1 MKKRIRKQGMLIIA
15 AASALALTALPA
27 TAQQRVGSDGHALD
41 ANNRVGSNGY
51 NSGPGENPNVTPNQ
65 IVYGNV
71 TGGRAFSGALQ
82 STDPRAFRGPTAGNA
97 TDRFVR
103 DSAGVPA
110 PFAQDNLAAQPQA
123 YYGMS
128 RGVAP
133 PSGYKMEGFTG
144 GYIQSNITPGRTS
157 GDARL
162 GNPFVGVENITL
174 PQPGDMVLA
183 GPVSNQTDNTLI
195 TASPLYGIRQWQ
207 PGNPDDRNFLQ
218 NFTSLGE
225 IKADLAEQGKEKTT
239 DKPSTAQTQSAQ
251 SGQPLG
257 APLPNAPLQPLQ
269 SPSQNLGPQ
278 PLDNTM
284 ISGQTYQNL
293 SPAEQSPQ
301 YQQMHQRLE
310 QFYKQQNVTDAQAKQ
325 MADQQMQLRQKANE
339 RNKSKESPAPAPTP
353 SNPAPPSGKA
363 APTHLGVPDYQKRAE
378 DILKGTGDHAAP
390 PVPHSGSSLRSP
402 VQVESLAEGVKS
414 PGLAN
419 LLKRAEQLMKEG
431 KFSSAIDTYKAANRL
446 SPNNPLVLVGQSNA
460 ELGGGYYTEAAD
472 HLRRAYLSDPTVAM
486 AQFDLKNLIGQDRL
500 TQVATDLKQIANK
513 DLKAPAPVF
522 LLAYIAYNTGNSE
535 MASQWLDEAAR
546 RSDSKDPIFKLL
558 KSHWTLSATKPTT
571 TRESNK

>member
-1 MKKRIRKQGMLIIA
+1 MKKRIRKQGMLMIA
-15 AASALALTALPA
+15 SASALALAALPVM
-27 TAQQRVGSDGHALD
+27 AQQRVGSDGHALD

-71 TGGRAFSGALQ
+71 TGGRAFTGTLQ
-82 STDPRAFRGPTAGNA
+82 STDPRAFRGPTAGNSM
-97 TDRFVR
+97 DRFVR
-103 DSAGVPA
+103 DSAGAPA
-110 PFAQDNLAAQPQA
+110 PFTQDNLAPQPQA

-144 GYIQSNITPGRTS
+144 GYIQSNVTPGRTS

-225 IKADLAEQGKEKTT
+225 IKADLTEAGKEKTPAT
-239 DKPSTAQTQSAQ
+239 PPASATPQ
-251 SGQPLG
+251 AGQNSQPLG
-257 APLPNAPLQPLQ
+257 APLSNPPLQPLQ
-269 SPSQNLGPQ
+269 SPSQNLAHQ
-278 PLDNTM
+278 PLENTVA
-284 ISGQTYQNL
+284 SGQTYQTL

-310 QFYKQQNVTDAQAKQ
+310 QFYKQQNVPDAQAKQ
-325 MADQQMQLRQKANE
+325 MADQQMDLRQKANE
-339 RNKSKESPAPAPTP
+339 RNHPKESPAPT
-353 SNPAPPSGKA
+353 PAPANSAAPSGQA
-363 APTHLGVPDYQKRAE
+363 APSDLGVPDYQKRAE

-390 PVPHSGSSLRSP
+390 PVPHSASSLRSP

-446 SPNNPLVLVGQSNA
+446 SPNNPLVLVGQANA
-460 ELGGGYYTEAAD
+460 ELGGGYYTQAAD

-486 AQFDLKNLIGQDRL
+486 AQFDLKNLIGSDRL

-522 LLAYIAYNTGNSE
+522 LLSYVAYNTGSSE
-535 MASQWLDEAAR
+535 LASQWLDEANR
-546 RSDSKDPIFKLL
+546 RADKKDPLFKLL
-558 KSHWTLSATKPTT
+558 KSHWSLSATKPATT
-571 TRESNK
+571 ESTK